1 MMEILPYPL
10 CILAP
15 QLDWSVMKLSAGKMG
30 SQLEMVGTGVLTVL
44 SRLPLSWSGVGAIV
58 VGLLLARWTWILFAP
73 NSFAVLPAK
82 SDVAWNASDTLF
94 GMPAVSGAA
103 VASSDTESG
112 NMHLVGIFTGS
123 QGFAVFKIDEKT
135 QRGVALGE
143 EVFKGTKLTEVGTDY
158 AVLEHN
164 GISQR
169 VKLESKA
176 SNKDSL
182 VSEHS
187 SAVSGVSQ
195 AVAGWNQANQEIQ
208 NKQKIPNAHRQ

>member
-1 MMEILPYPL
+1 MMEIFPYPL

-15 QLDWSVMKLSAGKMG
+15 QLDWSAMKLGGGKIS
-30 SQLEMVGTGVLTVL
+30 SQLEMVGTGVSTVF

-58 VGLLLARWTWILFAP
+58 VGLLLARWTWVLFAP

-82 SDVAWNASDTLF
+82 SDAAWSASEALF
-94 GMPAVSGAA
+94 GVSAVSGVA
-103 VASSDTESG
+103 VASSDSESG
-112 NMHLVGIFTGS
+112 NMHLVGVFSGS

-135 QRGVALGE
+135 QHGVALGE
-143 EVFKGTKLTEVGTDY
+143 EVFKGTKLTEVGSDY

-169 VKLESKA
+169 IKLENKSG
-176 SNKDSL
+176 NKDSL
-182 VSEHS
+182 VSDHS

-208 NKQKIPNAHRQ
+208 KKQKIPNAHRQ